1 MDASFLEFVC
11 FNQYKAKGLK
21 QKILN
26 GTVFLLLLIYV
37 LLFQGFQ
44 ISNLIREYI
53 EVLRTGVGC
62 ATNGDLRHVAQL
74 VAVASGGTAGSAPPP
89 GGFGGNCAVGNSAA
103 TSGNSGAP
111 LGSTDQLAF
120 G

>member
-1 MDASFLEFVC
+1 MLLHDVLF
-11 FNQYKAKGLK
+11 Y
-21 QKILN
+21 
-26 GTVFLLLLIYV
+26 GTYNFDLFIESMFTKLVY
-37 LLFQGFQ
+37 LLFIQAFQ

-74 VAVASGGTAGSAPPP
+74 VAVAGGSCANSGNPGNNSGSS
-89 GGFGGNCAVGNSAA
+89 GNSAA
-103 TSGNSGAP
+103 LSS
-111 LGSTDQLAF
+111 SDQLAF